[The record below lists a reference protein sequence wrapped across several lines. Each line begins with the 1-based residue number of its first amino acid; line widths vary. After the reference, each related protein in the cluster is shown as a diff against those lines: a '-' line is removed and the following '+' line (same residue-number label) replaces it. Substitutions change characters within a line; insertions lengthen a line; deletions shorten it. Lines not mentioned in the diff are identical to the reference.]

1 MVLRLMGIRGRV
13 FGGLVVIVCV
23 AGAAYWWQTAGKD
36 ALPESELKL
45 YGNVDIREVRL
56 AFNGSEHVSDI
67 LVDEGDHVQPGQLL
81 ARLHSAR
88 LQAARDR
95 VRAELAVAQAQAHAA
110 QLSYQRI
117 RAMEGRKLASAEQ
130 ADEAEGNSLATAAG
144 VVAAEAA
151 LAEAEL
157 ALKDAELFSPVNGIV
172 RERIVEVGDFV
183 TPQTPVLTL
192 ALADPIWV
200 RTYLPE
206 SYLGRVRLG
215 DHAAISTDSFPG
227 KVYAGWIGFVSPTAE
242 FTPKSVETPELR
254 TRLVYQVRVF
264 ACNPE
269 SELRLGMPATVTIP
283 LDQTGNASGQ
293 TEERCGKPVSNP
305 E

>member
-1 MVLRLMGIRGRV
+1 MSIRGRV
-13 FGGLVVIVCV
+13 FGGLAVIVCV
-23 AGAAYWWQTAGKD
+23 VGAAYWWQTAGKD
-36 ALPESELKL
+36 APPEAELKL

-56 AFNGSEHVSDI
+56 AFNGIEHVSDI

-81 ARLHSAR
+81 ARLHTAR

-183 TPQTPVLTL
+183 TPQTPVFTL

-215 DHAAISTDSFPG
+215 DLASISTDSFPG
-227 KVYAGWIGFVSPTAE
+227 KVYAGWVGFVSPTAE

-283 LDQTGNASGQ
+283 LDQARTASGQ
-293 TEERCGKPVSNP
+293 PEERCGKPVSNP